1 MKVCQD
7 CYSILSELE
16 TFVAKTKVVS
26 ELYQEL
32 ESKGD
37 YLNFDIVNELRSQ
50 YGLDL
55 LEGIIV
61 ESVNEDN
68 FIMECQTDEV
78 ETEYIE
84 EVIKI
89 DEVIKM
95 EEVNFSDES
104 WIEENYEEEDED
116 SEYLE
121 EHLVE
126 YEGEE
131 TETTEH
137 SEKSRIINKN
147 DDEIEYE

>member
-7 CYSILSELE
+7 CYSIVSELK
-16 TFVAKTKVVS
+16 TFIAKTKAIS

-37 YLNFDIVNELRSQ
+37 YLNFDNMNELRSQ

-61 ESVNEDN
+61 DTANDDH
-68 FIMECQTDEV
+68 FILECQTDEV

-84 EVIKI
+84 EVIK
-89 DEVIKM
+89 M
-95 EEVNFSDES
+95 EEVNYSDGS
-104 WIEENYEEEDED
+104 MIEENYEEEDED

-126 YEGEE
+126 YEAED
-131 TETTEH
+131 TEAAG
-137 SEKSRIINKN
+137 KSRIIEKTEE
-147 DDEIEYE
+147 EIEYE